1 MQKVLFH
8 SRIFPGTCLILIL
21 CIVFAASP
29 SAHGTETSEGLKGR
43 LIVGYQGWFGCPG
56 DYAGNDQ
63 WQHWFT
69 GNSADPDHLHFDL
82 LPSLDRFRP
91 EDLCNSPLRL
101 KDGSTVR
108 LFSSQNE
115 RIVATHFQW
124 MAEHGIDGAAVQR
137 FIEPLSVPSNKRRSD
152 HLLMNAKAGAE
163 AAGRVF
169 FITYDVSGAN
179 PRTVMSDIRNDWQHL
194 VNDIKITS
202 SPSYLQDN
210 GKPVLEIWG
219 FGFHDRPGTPDQVS
233 ELIGDLKDG
242 RRGLKAVTL
251 LGGVPTGWRTLTGDS
266 KKEPGWAKVYRSY
279 DVISPW
285 SVGRFGDDAGI
296 ENFIKEHVLPDMQ
309 ETKRLGIGYMPVIF
323 PGFSWYNLQ
332 RGRGAKK
339 KPILNQIPRRCGDFL
354 WHQVYSLLDAKVD
367 MLYAA
372 MFDEVD
378 EGTALFPTE
387 TREDR
392 LPKGARMVYL
402 NRDGCSEPDDWYLQI
417 TGEASKFLH
426 GHKVP
431 QRQLNEAI
439 NISY

>member
-1 MQKVLFH
+1 MRKVLFH
-8 SRIFPGTCLILIL
+8 SRIFPSGCLVLFL
-21 CIVFAASP
+21 FIVFAASP
-29 SAHGTETSEGLKGR
+29 SAHGMGTPEGLNGR

-56 DYAGNDQ
+56 DYAGNGQ

-69 GNSADPDHLHFDL
+69 DNVADADHLHFDL
-82 LPSLDRFRP
+82 LPSLDQFRP
-91 EDLCNSPLRL
+91 EDLCDSPLRH

-124 MAEHGIDGAAVQR
+124 MAKHGIDGAAVQR
-137 FIEPLSVPSNKRRSD
+137 FIEPLSVLSNKRRSD
-152 HLLMNAKAGAE
+152 HLLMNARAGAE

-179 PRTVMSDIRNDWQHL
+179 PHTVTSDIRNDWQHL
-194 VNDIKITS
+194 VNDLKITS
-202 SPSYLQDN
+202 SPGYLQDN

-219 FGFHDRPGTPDQVS
+219 FGFKDHPGMPDQVS
-233 ELIGDLKDG
+233 ELIGDLKEG
-242 RRGLKAVTL
+242 RRGLKATTL
-251 LGGVPTGWRTLTGDS
+251 IGGVPTNWRTLTGDS
-266 KKEPGWAKVYRSY
+266 KAEPGWAKVYRSY

-296 ENFIKEHVLPDMQ
+296 ENFMREHVLPDMQ

-323 PGFSWYNLQ
+323 PGFSWWNQ
-332 RGRGAKK
+332 MKGRNFAK
-339 KPILNQIPRRCGDFL
+339 PAILDQIPRQCGQFL
-354 WHQVYSLLDAKVD
+354 WHQVHSLLDAKVD

-387 TREDR
+387 TREDK
-392 LPKGARMVYL
+392 LPKGTRLVYL
-402 NRDGCSEPDDWYLQI
+402 NQDGCSAPDDWYLQI
-417 TGEASKFLH
+417 TGMASKFLH
-426 GHKVP
+426 SHKVP
-431 QRQLNEAI
+431 PRQLNEAT
-439 NISY
+439 NISF